1 MANDDIAH
9 SRTSATYNSGMQSWR
24 PPETRTSG
32 SSAGK
37 WASVPERTLERAL
50 RPDGARILLEEARK
64 SGIATPRELEMVE
77 LLTRGL
83 SRRELEEALT
93 ISFRYYEGHMANL
106 IWKLSQR
113 PGGIPGLE
121 DEPPAP

>member
-1 MANDDIAH
+1 
-9 SRTSATYNSGMQSWR
+9 
-24 PPETRTSG
+24 
-32 SSAGK
+32 
-37 WASVPERTLERAL
+37 
-50 RPDGARILLEEARK
+50 
-64 SGIATPRELEMVE
+64 MVE

-93 ISFRYYEGHMANL
+93 TSFRYYEGHMANL

-121 DEPPAP
+121 DEAPAP